1 MARWILLLSGVA
13 AVLVVPRRADA
24 DLRAQRHVRRPV
36 AAVALD
42 AGERLAVANR
52 DSGSISLVDTTDWSV
67 VAEVNVG
74 VRLADLAAREGARH
88 LLAIDEAAQ
97 EVVVIERDGDQL
109 TVAQRVGVARSP
121 VSVVITPD
129 GQHAGIASL
138 WARRW
143 SGVELAAE
151 DGSARVTATVEL
163 PFAPRMQC
171 LLPDG
176 ERVLVADAFGGRLA
190 VIDTRTVT
198 LEHVHDLHASNIR
211 GLALAPD
218 RRSIAVAHQRLSA
231 GTPTSYD
238 GIHWGGLI
246 RNQVR
251 VIPVEALLDPRSD
264 VNRLGRVITLG
275 TAGTGSGDPAGLA
288 FISRGD
294 LLAAIAGADRLA
306 VVGEDESIVA
316 PRTHVGRRPTA
327 VIVLPGR
334 TQAVVVNTLDDS
346 LTVVATNVGRTSKS
360 ARADALSER
369 EAGNEAGGLGSPP
382 YASVIRTF
390 SLGPT
395 PEPGPRERGESLFYD
410 ARLSHDGWLSCHSCH
425 TDGHATGGLADT
437 LGDGTY
443 GTPKRIPSLLG
454 TRDANPWAWNGA
466 FRNLHEQVHQSVVS
480 SMQGDGITPQHELDL
495 VQYLHS
501 LPPAPPLLEEPR
513 DESDRQLLARGRELF
528 GSLGCAKCHV
538 PPVTYTTDGT
548 FDVGLADE
556 AGQRKFNP
564 PSLRGVSQRTSF
576 FHDGRAPSL
585 EAVVGEYGHQLP
597 SGLEGEELA
606 ALVRF
611 LRGL

>member
-1 MARWILLLSGVA
+1 MPRWILLLIGATTALGVDRVA
-13 AVLVVPRRADA
+13 GA
-24 DLRAQRHVRRPV
+24 DLRGQRHFRRPV

-42 AGERLAVANR
+42 NGERLAVANR

-74 VRLADLAAREGARH
+74 VRLADLAALEGARH
-88 LLAIDEAAQ
+88 LLAVDEAAH
-97 EVVVIERDGDQL
+97 EALVIKRDGSRL
-109 TVAQRVGVARSP
+109 TVAQRIGVPTSP
-121 VSVVITPD
+121 VSAVITPE
-129 GQHAGIASL
+129 GEHAGIASL

-143 SGVELAAE
+143 SAIEPGAM
-151 DGSARVTATVEL
+151 DGSAEVTATVEL

-171 LLPDG
+171 VLPDG
-176 ERVLVADAFGGRLA
+176 ERVLVADAFGGGLA
-190 VIDTRTVT
+190 IVNTRTGR
-198 LEHVHDLHASNIR
+198 LEHVHHLDASNIR
-211 GLALAPD
+211 GLTLSPD

-231 GTPTSYD
+231 GTPASYD

-264 VNRLGRVITLG
+264 VSRLGRVITLG
-275 TAGTGSGDPAGLA
+275 TAGTGSGDPSGLA
-288 FISRGD
+288 FTSRGE
-294 LLAAIAGADRLA
+294 LLAAIAGTDRLA
-306 VVGEDESIVA
+306 IVAEDESIVA

-327 VIVLPGR
+327 VVVLPGS
-334 TQAVVVNTLDDS
+334 TEAVVLNTLDDS
-346 LTVVATNVGRTSKS
+346 LTVVATNVGRDSRS
-360 ARADALSER
+360 ARADPPAER
-369 EAGNEAGGLGSPP
+369 NEVQGGLGSPP
-382 YASVIRTF
+382 DVAVIRTVL
-390 SLGPT
+390 LGPT
-395 PEPGPRERGESLFYD
+395 PGPGPRERGESLFYD
-410 ARLSHDGWLSCHSCH
+410 AKLSHDGWLSCHSCH

-443 GTPKRIPSLLG
+443 ATPKRIPSLLG

-480 SMQGDGITPQHELDL
+480 SMQGDGIAAQDELDL

-501 LPPAPPLLEEPR
+501 LPPAPPLLPEPR
-513 DESDRQLLARGRELF
+513 DDADRRLLERGRVLF

-556 AGQRKFNP
+556 AGQKKFNP

-576 FHDGRAPSL
+576 FHDGRAGSL
-585 EAVVGEYGHQLP
+585 EAVVGEYGHQLAA
-597 SGLEGEELA
+597 GLEGKDLV

-611 LRGL
+611 LEGL